1 MNETKMPVMT
11 RRGIVY
17 CEVSADGYVTLPNWV
32 EGNNL
37 NHGPHLTMLDV
48 QEIVRNTLKNK
59 TIVVDDDDK
68 PVEPDDGKYNAP
80 HEIKHVVSNGK
91 FMCRGG
97 VDSRPSAEVLAKAI
111 SERDKMRD
119 SVISERNKYLSELT
133 KERAKVVLRQEE
145 RDEERTKVAC
155 LAAQVDAERETV
167 KRLVREREEARA
179 DYNRRI
185 KVAYTDLDILRQRL
199 RNVRIAASG
208 RATEAAMG

>member
-59 TIVVDDDDK
+59 TIVVDDDK

-133 KERAKVVLRQEE
+133 NERAKVVLRQEE

-167 KRLVREREEARA
+167 NRLQQQLAEA
-179 DYNRRI
+179 NRRI
-185 KVAYTDLDILRQRL
+185 KVAYTDLDILR
-199 RNVRIAASG
+199 
-208 RATEAAMG
+208 